1 MPIAM
6 EYGYAMLDTLHERVG
21 EPRIAPLSLLYEEKM
36 VRGSD
41 GGQSVARV
49 PVRAE
54 PQKWLSGAWGRLIGE
69 RGFRDNDNFERR
81 GPDYDYTFA
90 AIQTGLDVFA
100 SERDTGILDRAGFY
114 VGYGQIDAHVKGAWQ
129 GKAGS
134 IDMDTYT
141 LGGYWTQKSP
151 VGWYTDAVIQGTW
164 YAADAKSIEGQ
175 RLKPDGFG
183 ILVSL
188 EGGHTFQFGEGFSIE
203 PQVQLAYQNVSFDVV
218 SDAYGRFALSD
229 GESLRGRVGVRL
241 VRAWNLEES
250 ATPRLVTTWLRG
262 NVWHE
267 FMGDP
272 KTAESTLDGIWLRSV
287 SSSLGGTWGEIGV
300 GVSGEV
306 SDNTSL
312 FATGSYN
319 RSLDNRGRETWDG
332 RLGITVRW

>member
-1 MPIAM
+1 
-6 EYGYAMLDTLHERVG
+6 
-21 EPRIAPLSLLYEEKM
+21 
-36 VRGSD
+36 
-41 GGQSVARV
+41 
-49 PVRAE
+49 
-54 PQKWLSGAWGRLIGE
+54 
-69 RGFRDNDNFERR
+69 
-81 GPDYDYTFA
+81 
-90 AIQTGLDVFA
+90 
-100 SERDTGILDRAGFY
+100 
-114 VGYGQIDAHVKGAWQ
+114 
-129 GKAGS
+129 
-134 IDMDTYT
+134 
-141 LGGYWTQKSP
+141 
-151 VGWYTDAVIQGTW
+151 
-164 YAADAKSIEGQ
+164 
-175 RLKPDGFG
+175 
-183 ILVSL
+183 L